1 MTRTTASITL
11 TLVLVT
17 SVAVAQDDRAAG
29 LFTEA
34 GQLPLV
40 SQSVVVRIVAGEA
53 RIELTQVFA
62 NDGPELAQADYRLH
76 LPREAVVTGFGFRVD
91 GRYLEAELKER
102 GEARRDHTAA
112 ASSGRATG
120 LLEHDGAIHS
130 FSVFPVRA
138 GTLQEVD
145 LSFSLP
151 VVTERGRSHVRL
163 PVDSFLGHARLTSGV
178 VVHVES
184 AAALRGLGVDGVGF
198 VERQRTTRSAE
209 LVFTVAEPVSVW
221 WAEEAPPLLVRAEST
236 ALDDGSRAVQLR
248 LALNDPSLG
257 GAGPGEL
264 RLLVDASFSMRRRAS
279 ALAHLLGRVLD
290 QATVPVRVIAVA
302 ETVREVSIGDPSDMV
317 QELLAGD
324 AAFTTSWDGLE
335 AAAKALGCD
344 APGLRCVVVTDPQVH
359 GLVADRAI
367 DTLFLADADELAH
380 FSEVVGPAAPVHQP
394 GVEPVATLSAL
405 ADELVLP
412 VLELRATLQG
422 RDELTPVGSPRRR
435 VAAGGLLRLFVATR
449 SSEPLRLD
457 LAIDGRPLV
466 REVAPEVLD
475 PASRPGRAV
484 RRGWFRGRLD
494 DWMADY
500 RRSRDPELRRQI
512 VEVSLR
518 ERIPTDLTA
527 LQVASPDR
535 VLARTATPAPLLR
548 RVGGLLLAFG
558 IMALVAVRRRP

>member
-17 SVAVAQDDRAAG
+17 SVAAAQDDRAAG

-40 SQSVVVRIVAGEA
+40 SQSVVVRINGGDA

-76 LPREAVVTGFGFRVD
+76 LPREAVVTGFGFWVD
-91 GRYLEAELKER
+91 GRFLSAELKER
-102 GEARRDHTAA
+102 GEARRDHAAAA
-112 ASSGRATG
+112 ASGHATA
-120 LLEHDGAIHS
+120 LLEHDGSIHA

-138 GTLQEVD
+138 GTLQEVEV
-145 LSFSLP
+145 SFSLP
-151 VVTERGRSHVRL
+151 VATEKGRSHVRV
-163 PVDSFLGHARLTSGV
+163 PVDAFLGHARLTSGV

-184 AAALRGLGVDGVGF
+184 SETLRGIGVDGVRF
-198 VERQRTTRSAE
+198 EERRRTTRSAE
-209 LVFTVAEPVSVW
+209 IVFTVAEPVSVW

-236 ALDDGSRAVQLR
+236 ALDDGDRAVQLR
-248 LALNDPSLG
+248 LALNDASLG
-257 GAGPGEL
+257 GSRPREL
-264 RLLVDASFSMRRRAS
+264 RLLVDASFSMRRRAT

-290 QATVPVRVIAVA
+290 QSTVPVRVVAVA
-302 ETVREVSIGDPSDMV
+302 DNVREVSNADPSDMV
-317 QELLAGD
+317 RQLLDGEAG
-324 AAFTTSWDGLE
+324 FTTSWSGLE
-335 AAAKALGCD
+335 RVANAVGCG
-344 APGLRCVVVTDPQVH
+344 APETRCVVVTDPQVD
-359 GLVADRAI
+359 GLVADRGI

-380 FSEVVGPAAPVHQP
+380 FSELVGREAPVFQP
-394 GVEPVATLSAL
+394 GVEPVAELSAF

-412 VLELRATLQG
+412 VLELRAILQG
-422 RDELTPVGSPRRR
+422 RDELVPVGSPRRT

-449 SSEPLRLD
+449 SSEPLRLE

-466 REVAPEVLD
+466 REVTPEALD
-475 PASRPGRAV
+475 PSSRLGRAV
-484 RRGWFRGRLD
+484 RRGWYRGQLE
-494 DWMADY
+494 DWTADY

-512 VEVSLR
+512 VAVSLR

-548 RVGGLLLAFG
+548 RVGGLLLALGLMGLFA
-558 IMALVAVRRRP
+558 IRRWS